1 MERRG
6 LLPEQFFKYVTS
18 PVNREDLNLWVK
30 RNDVNTEKLEL
41 FFDYLNGLYTTVL
54 ETYLG
59 DDVIKE
65 DKEIKEHF
73 DWCWENLIGRF
84 EKENIRF
91 KHRGNH
97 YEYFW
102 NFFYESFYVN
112 KKEENKEKISEFLF
126 NLFSL
131 HLSKS
136 KSELDM
142 LSEIYFILEENL
154 TVDR

>member
-6 LLPEQFFKYVTS
+6 LLPEQFFKYVTA
-18 PVNREDLNLWVK
+18 PVNQDDLNIWVK
-30 RNDVNTEKLEL
+30 ANNINTEKLEL
-41 FFDYLNGLYTTVL
+41 FFDYLNGLYSTVI

-65 DKEIKEHF
+65 DKERKEHF
-73 DWCWENLIGRF
+73 DWCWKNLVKNF
-84 EKENIRF
+84 EEENIRF
-91 KHRGNH
+91 KYYGHH

-102 NFFYESFYVN
+102 NFFYESFYIN

-126 NLFSL
+126 KLFSL
-131 HLSKS
+131 HLHKT

-142 LSEIYFILEENL
+142 LSEIYFILEDNL
-154 TVDR
+154 TVDK